1 MLVEYPYDDHIQQI
15 LEHLCQLFQQLRGF
29 PLDQYQAIF
38 HLTTIQM
45 QLEKKQLIDAHR
57 ANKNFLAN
65 GFQYLP
71 NEYHEDAFISPYL

>member
-1 MLVEYPYDDHIQQI
+1 
-15 LEHLCQLFQQLRGF
+15 
-29 PLDQYQAIF
+29 LDQYQAIF